1 MICYGKKKILMIFSN
16 SPSISFVIILV
27 KVGTKKIRNCML
39 TGQYEYSTMYM

>member
-27 KVGTKKIRNCML
+27 KVGTKNKKLHADRTI
-39 TGQYEYSTMYM
+39 